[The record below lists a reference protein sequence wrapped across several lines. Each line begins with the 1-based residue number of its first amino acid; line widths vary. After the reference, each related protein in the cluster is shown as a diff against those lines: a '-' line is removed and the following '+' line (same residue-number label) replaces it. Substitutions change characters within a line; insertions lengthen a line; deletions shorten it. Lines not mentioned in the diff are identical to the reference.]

1 MVLGRLGLREERV
14 EREVE
19 VVKDYR
25 FGDECAVSYRCFWEL
40 FLVINLKRVYVRLN
54 EVGISR
60 NYRFV
65 FGKWG

>member
-1 MVLGRLGLREERV
+1 M